1 MVVGDIARPEVS
13 RRMWPVKS
21 TGRLNR
27 FLSARICR
35 WKNEAMWMIASNGAI
50 SLPKITLVLG
60 VIVSQYFAGSAFRP
74 AETYL
79 LCDPGC
85 V

>member
-1 MVVGDIARPEVS
+1 
-13 RRMWPVKS
+13 
-21 TGRLNR
+21 
-27 FLSARICR
+27 
-35 WKNEAMWMIASNGAI
+35 MWMIASNGAI